1 MYSREH
7 TSPLS
12 PMEAMDELKKYSRMD
27 GLSLQ
32 ELMDSTKFG
41 GLTYNDFLLL
51 PGYIDFPAS
60 EVSLESKVT
69 RNITLKTPFMSSPMD
84 TVTETDMAITM
95 ALLGGI
101 GIIHHNMPAHLQASM
116 VRAVKKYENGFIT
129 DPFCLTPE
137 HTVEDVLAVKEAYG
151 FCGIPVTDTGK
162 LGGILQGIVTARDIQ
177 FRSSNQPLSEVMTK
191 LSELVVGPEGINLEE
206 ANAILRDCK
215 KGKLPLVDS
224 EGRLRSL
231 LARSDLLKN
240 KDYPLASKKPASKQL
255 LCGAAVGTRE
265 TDRARLTALVQAGL
279 DVVVLDSSQ
288 GNSIYQIE
296 MIKWIKE
303 NHPGLDVIAGNVV
316 TREQA
321 AALIAVGADALRVG
335 MGSGSICIT
344 QEVCA
349 VGRPQGSA
357 VFAVAE
363 FARRFGVPVIADGG
377 ISNVGHIGKAIA
389 LGASAVMMGGLLAG
403 TTEAPGEYF
412 YNEGQRLKKYRGM
425 GSLDAMEHGNAE
437 KNPVKRT
444 ESPSLQTRLK
454 AGTGKSS
461 GDNAATSRYFS
472 ESGSVRVAQGV
483 TGAVVDKGSLK
494 KFVPYLYTGLQH
506 SLQDVGARSIAQ
518 LRERADAS
526 QVRFEL
532 RTTSAQVEGGVHGLH
547 SYEKRLFS

>member
-1 MYSREH
+1 
-7 TSPLS
+7 
-12 PMEAMDELKKYSRMD
+12 
-27 GLSLQ
+27 
-32 ELMDSTKFG
+32 
-41 GLTYNDFLLL
+41 
-51 PGYIDFPAS
+51 
-60 EVSLESKVT
+60 
-69 RNITLKTPFMSSPMD
+69 MSSPMD

-101 GIIHHNMPAHLQASM
+101 GIIHHNMPAHLQAAM

-137 HTVEDVLAVKEAYG
+137 NTVADVLAVKEAYG

-177 FRSSNQPLSEVMTK
+177 FRSPNQTLSEVMTK
-191 LSELVVGPEGINLEE
+191 LSELVVGPEGITLEV
-206 ANAILRDCK
+206 ANGILRDCK

-265 TDRARLTALVQAGL
+265 TDRARLTGLVQAGL

-288 GNSIYQIE
+288 GNSMYQIE

-303 NHPGLDVIAGNVV
+303 THPGLDVIAGNVV

-363 FARRFGVPVIADGG
+363 FAP
-377 ISNVGHIGKAIA
+377 
-389 LGASAVMMGGLLAG
+389 VMMGGLLAG

-425 GSLDAMEHGNAE
+425 GSLDAMEHGNNE
-437 KNPVKRT
+437 KKSAKRT
-444 ESPSLQTRLK
+444 ESPSLETRLK
-454 AGTGKSS
+454 SGTAKPSE
-461 GDNAATSRYFS
+461 DNAATSRYFS
-472 ESGSVRVAQGV
+472 ERCHRS
-483 TGAVVDKGSLK
+483 VVDKGSLK

-506 SLQDVGARSIAQ
+506 SLQDVGAKSITE
-518 LRERADAS
+518 LRERADSS

>member
-1 MYSREH
+1 MPAVLSH
-7 TSPLS
+7 TQ
-12 PMEAMDELKKYSRMD
+12 AMDELKKYSRMD

-69 RNITLKTPFMSSPMD
+69 RNITLRTPFMSSPMD

-137 HTVEDVLAVKEAYG
+137 NTVADVMAVKEAYG

-177 FRSSNQPLSEVMTK
+177 FRSSDQKLSEVMTK
-191 LSELVVGPEGINLEE
+191 LSELVVGPEGITLEE

-265 TDRARLTALVQAGL
+265 SDRARLTALVQAGL

-296 MIKWIKE
+296 MIKWIKQT
-303 NHPGLDVIAGNVV
+303 HPELDVIAGNVV

-349 VGRPQGSA
+349 VGRPQGTA
-357 VFAVAE
+357 VCAVAE
-363 FARRFGVPVIADGG
+363 FARKFGVPVIADGG

-425 GSLDAMEHGNAE
+425 GSLDAMEHGNSDKTPA
-437 KNPVKRT
+437 KRT
-444 ESPSLQTRLK
+444 QSPSLETRLK
-454 AGTGKSS
+454 AGTKKTSE
-461 GDNAATSRYFS
+461 DNAATSRYFS

-506 SLQDVGARSIAQ
+506 SLQDVGARSIAE
-518 LRERADAS
+518 LRGRADAG